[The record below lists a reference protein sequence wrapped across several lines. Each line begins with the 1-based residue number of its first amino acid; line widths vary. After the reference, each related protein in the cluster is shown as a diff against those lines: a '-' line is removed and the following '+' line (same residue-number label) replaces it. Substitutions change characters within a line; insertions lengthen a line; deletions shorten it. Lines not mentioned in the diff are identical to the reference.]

1 MFRWLVG
8 SSLQFRFMVL
18 LIAAG
23 LIFFGS
29 VQLKKM
35 PVDVFPEFAAP
46 TVEVQTEAIGL
57 SAKEVERLVTLN
69 LEELL
74 SNVPWLTSISSE
86 SVTGLSSIKL
96 VFERGTE
103 ITRARQ
109 MVQERLALSIFLPNV
124 ASPPV
129 IIQPRSTTNRFMMV
143 GISSDEVEETDLSM
157 IARWTIQPKL
167 TGVQGVSNVAI
178 WGQRLKQLQVH
189 VDPERLRDAR
199 VTQDDIIATSGDAL
213 WMSPLTFLKGSTPG
227 TGGWIDYPE
236 QRLGIQHDMPIF
248 TPEDMAKLPV
258 TPPHLLLTGKKMALG
273 DIAEVTY
280 SHPPMIGDAFVNGGK
295 GLLLVIEKFPNANT
309 LEVTANVKQAIEE
322 LKRGLPGVEINS
334 TVFQLSS
341 YIDES
346 ISNLVWAMIVGLILV
361 VLVVGALMFNW
372 RSALISLISIPLSLF
387 AAVIVLYLTG
397 TTMNTMVLAGLLVA
411 LGVVI
416 DDAVVHSQRLMERLR
431 NRQVADDT
439 SVARI
444 VYETTV
450 ETRGTATYAALIVL
464 LAILPVVFLS
474 GVSGAFFQ
482 PMALSYA
489 FAVIASMIVG
499 LTVTPALSRV
509 ILTETSDVGDESG
522 LATRLGASY
531 GGLLQPFLKSPQ
543 MAMITAAVL
552 AVIGVGSWPFLGQSL
567 MPNFKESEVLVNWNT
582 PPGTSYEETFRI
594 TSRVSQ
600 ELEGLPGVRG
610 VGAHVGRAITGD
622 QVVGI
627 NNSQIWVGL
636 EPGADFDEMA
646 GVIRETIDGY
656 PGVEGSVQS
665 YLRDTIG
672 EELTGTAN
680 PVVVR
685 VYGQERETLLEQA
698 ERIREELS
706 GVGGLV
712 DLRVDGQIEE
722 PQIRV
727 NVDMEKAAAA
737 NVKPGEIRRSAATVF
752 SGLTVGFLFEDSKIY
767 DVAVWSAPE
776 ARDSLSDLHNV
787 LVEKSDRHHVRLGDV
802 AEAKIDMVPTVIKHY
817 AIAPYIDVVADVD
830 GRDLGTVGND
840 IEAKLDGMEFPL
852 EYHPE
857 LLGEVVEQESARER
871 ILGLA
876 IASLIGIFLLL
887 QACFGSW
894 RLAAIGFLALPA
906 AAAGGALATFASG
919 GVITLGSIVGF
930 FAVIGIAARHG
941 VFLINHC
948 QTIEREEGAE
958 FGLDLVARA
967 ARSRMLPILVSSIA
981 VVVALLPII
990 FMGHIPGLE
999 IARPTAIV
1007 VVGGV
1012 IASTLFTLLVLP
1024 ALYLAFGAKADRSG
1038 DIGLATA

>member
-8 SSLQFRFMVL
+8 SSLKFRFMVL

-23 LIFFGS
+23 LIVFGS
-29 VQLKKM
+29 TQLKKM
-35 PVDVFPEFAAP
+35 PIDVFPEFAAP

-74 SNVPWLTSISSE
+74 SGVPWLDSISSE

-96 VFERGTE
+96 VFDRGTDL
-103 ITRARQ
+103 IKARQ

-143 GISSDEVEETDLSM
+143 AISSDQVEETDLSM

-189 VDPERLRDAR
+189 LDPERLRDAR
-199 VTQDDIIATSGDAL
+199 ITQDDVIATSGDAL

-236 QRLGIQHDMPIF
+236 QRLGIQHDMPIV
-248 TPEDMAKLPV
+248 TPEDMSKLPV
-258 TPPHLLLTGKKMALG
+258 TPPHLLLTGKQMALG
-273 DIAEVTY
+273 DVSEVTY
-280 SHPPMIGDAFVNGGK
+280 SHPPLIGDAFVNGGK
-295 GLLLVIEKFPNANT
+295 GLLLMLEKFPNANT
-309 LEVTANVKQAIEE
+309 LEVTAGVEE
-322 LKRGLPGVEINS
+322 ALKELRRGLPGVTIDAS
-334 TVFQLSS
+334 VFQLSA
-341 YIDES
+341 YIEDS
-346 ISNLVWAMIVGLILV
+346 ISNLVWAMIIGLVLV
-361 VLVVGALMFNW
+361 VLAVGALLFNW
-372 RSALISLISIPLSLF
+372 RSALVSLISIPLSLL
-387 AAVIVLYLTG
+387 AAVVVLHLTG

-416 DDAVVHSQRLMERLR
+416 DDAVVYSHQLMERLR
-431 NRQVADDT
+431 NRKVADDKT
-439 SVARI
+439 VATI
-444 VYETTV
+444 VYETTI
-450 ETRGTATYAALIVL
+450 ETRSTATYAALIVL
-464 LAILPVVFLS
+464 LAVLPVVFLG

-489 FAVIASMIVG
+489 LAVIASMIVG
-499 LTVTPALSRV
+499 LTVTPALSRL
-509 ILTETSDVGDESG
+509 ILKEETDVGDESG
-522 LATRLGASY
+522 LAGSLGTVY
-531 GGLLQPFLKSPQ
+531 GGLLQPFLKGPQ
-543 MAMITAAVL
+543 MAMIVAAVL
-552 AVIGVGSWPFLGQSL
+552 VLVGVGTWPFLGQSL
-567 MPNFKESEVLVNWNT
+567 MPSFKESEVLVNWST
-582 PPGTSYEETFRI
+582 PPGTSYEETYRI
-594 TSRVSQ
+594 TSRVSD
-600 ELEGLPGVRG
+600 ELETLPGVRG
-610 VGAHVGRAITGD
+610 VGAHIGRAVTGD

-636 EPGADFDEMA
+636 DDGADFDEMA
-646 GVIRETIDGY
+646 DTIREVVDGY

-665 YLRDTIG
+665 YLRDNVGI
-672 EELTGTAN
+672 ELTGSAN

-685 VYGQERETLLEQA
+685 VYGQERGILLEQA
-698 ERIREELS
+698 ERIRESLS
-706 GVGGLV
+706 SVNGLV

-727 NVDMEKAAAA
+727 KVDMEKAAAN

-752 SGLTVGFLFEDSKIY
+752 SGLTVGFIFEDSKIY
-767 DVAVWSAPE
+767 DVVVWSAPE
-776 ARDSLSDLHNV
+776 ARNSLSALNNV

-802 AEAKIDMVPTVIKHY
+802 AEASIDMVPTVIKHH
-817 AIAPYIDVVADVD
+817 AIAPYVDVVANVD
-830 GRDLGTVGND
+830 GRDLGTIGNE

-871 ILGLA
+871 IFGLT

-894 RLAAIGFLALPA
+894 RLAFIGFLALPA
-906 AAAGGALATFASG
+906 AAAGGALATLASG

-930 FAVIGIAARHG
+930 FAVLGIAARHG

-948 QTIEREEGAE
+948 QNLERNMGVEFGAE
-958 FGLDLVARA
+958 LVARA
-967 ARSRMLPILVSSIA
+967 ARDRMLPILVSSLAMIL
-981 VVVALLPII
+981 ALLPVL
-990 FMGHIPGLE
+990 FMGAVPGLE
-999 IARPTAIV
+999 IARPTAV
-1007 VVGGV
+1007 VVIGGV
-1012 IASTLFTLLVLP
+1012 IVSTLFTLLILP
-1024 ALYLAFGAKADRSG
+1024 ALYLSIGAKADRRA